1 MTPLQA
7 GGSVT
12 LESSVRSV
20 QPMTSPVDTGLG
32 TPEAWV
38 FPRVG
43 VRLAPCLLVAALAT
57 GSIAAGQQPAAAD
70 AQRPRAVDAD
80 DDDFEHKAA
89 VLQSS
94 RWRRAVFELG
104 EWLSAQ
110 RIYTSQQVNQMKADF
125 NRRVAAM
132 SAEELDALL
141 DDLELKF
148 KVMDSPEAKDA
159 RDWVGQYLSAMSD
172 SRRQQALRNV
182 PDVVAMSA
190 SQLAEEIKRIEQRR
204 DSLRQRQQDFD
215 QTRQARVAGAQANR
229 QATSQAIAA
238 AQAQAASQAAYS
250 PYRRPHNDGKL
261 PFSNVNRNAG
271 RFGIGIGFGWGGIG
285 LGAF

>member
-1 MTPLQA
+1 MT
-7 GGSVT
+7 T
-12 LESSVRSV
+12 
-20 QPMTSPVDTGLG
+20 PVDTGPG
-32 TPEAWV
+32 TPAARF

-43 VRLAPCLLVAALAT
+43 AWLAQCLLVAALAT
-57 GSIAAGQQPAAAD
+57 GSIAAGQQPGAAD

-80 DDDFEHKAA
+80 DDFERKAA

-104 EWLSAQ
+104 EWLSSQ
-110 RIYTSQQVNQMKADF
+110 QIYTPQQVNQMKADF

-141 DDLELKF
+141 DDLEMKF

-250 PYRRPHNDGKL
+250 PYRRPNNDGKL

-271 RFGIGIGFGWGGIG
+271 RFGIGFGFGWGGLG